1 MLFPLVLWEGL
12 LGGAAY
18 VNTFYRIST
27 EVAREEKEFSLG
39 IVSLA
44 DSAGITLAGL
54 LALPRRGSRQGG
66 SLADVGLGKAR
77 QQVN

>member
-1 MLFPLVLWEGL
+1 MLVLFPLVLWEGL

-54 LALPRRGSRQGG
+54 LALPLHNSICKLPPPRT
-66 SLADVGLGKAR
+66 
-77 QQVN
+77 